1 MKTILLLFTLSS
13 NFYGVSAIL
22 VLTLLFLLNRKR
34 FLFASSSSTP
44 SLISSGSTNSNLRSL
59 FTFHSPLA
67 LCQFN
72 FILFA
77 CFTFQI
83 QLALMLKLGL
93 FRAYNSTS
101 QIFTLFAFVALQSQQ
116 NLEILFFFG
125 VLLHYNLISQRRS
138 IFFYSCRTSTTV
150 TDADLKFLMEI
161 LDENLNENDKWED
174 VIDKRNQHICY
185 KAKSSKPKVTHFML
199 QLEYTYYDL
208 SWLFFECIAPSFSVV
223 KCQFFF
229 CINNILCLIS

>member
-1 MKTILLLFTLSS
+1 MCLWCVSILNTNKLIKAVSSFFVEEQRKMKTILLLFTLSS

-77 CFTFQI
+77 CFTFPI

-101 QIFTLFAFVALQSQQ
+101 QIFTLSAFVALQLQQ
-116 NLEILFFFG
+116 NLEILFFWCSAA
-125 VLLHYNLISQRRS
+125 L
-138 IFFYSCRTSTTV
+138 
-150 TDADLKFLMEI
+150 
-161 LDENLNENDKWED
+161 
-174 VIDKRNQHICY
+174 
-185 KAKSSKPKVTHFML
+185 
-199 QLEYTYYDL
+199 
-208 SWLFFECIAPSFSVV
+208 
-223 KCQFFF
+223 
-229 CINNILCLIS
+229 